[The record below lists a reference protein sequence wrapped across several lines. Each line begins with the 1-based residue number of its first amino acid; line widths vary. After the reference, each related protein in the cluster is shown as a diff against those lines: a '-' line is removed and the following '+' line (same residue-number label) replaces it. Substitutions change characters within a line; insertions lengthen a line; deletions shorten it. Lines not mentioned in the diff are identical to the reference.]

1 LMAGESARDVAQR
14 QRAKAERL
22 ARSAA
27 LWERGAEGE
36 EAVAAALAQ
45 LPSETW
51 TVFHDVK
58 WPGRRYANVDH
69 IVVGPPG
76 VFVID
81 AKNWSGQV
89 AVKGAVLRQNGFSR
103 ERDVAG
109 AAEAGL
115 AVAGLVPLLKPN
127 LVHPVLCFVSDEELS
142 GWVRDVMVCTTSNV
156 ARMLAARP
164 AVLPG
169 DEQAQLCLDLDL
181 GLRDAA
187 SSASTPAAARA
198 TRVRRSTSA
207 RPAKKATASRSRKR
221 RSSWSG
227 LAPAVIGLGMAA
239 VLMLRPDVVTDLA
252 DEMSGLFVE
261 NISDT
266 SKPEPKKQH
275 PRKPGDRKEGVTQGG

>member
-1 LMAGESARDVAQR
+1 MAGESARDVAQR

-89 AVKGAVLRQNGFSR
+89 AVKGDVLRQNGFSR

-187 SSASTPAAARA
+187 SSASTPTAARA

-207 RPAKKATASRSRKR
+207 RPATKATASRSRKR

-239 VLMLRPDVVTDLA
+239 VLMLRPDVVTDVA

-275 PRKPGDRKEGVTQGG
+275 PRKPGDRKDGVTQGG

>member
-1 LMAGESARDVAQR
+1 
-14 QRAKAERL
+14 
-22 ARSAA
+22 

-89 AVKGAVLRQNGFSR
+89 AVKGDVLRQNGFSR

-181 GLRDAA
+181 GLRNAA
-187 SSASTPAAARA
+187 SSASTPTAARA

-207 RPAKKATASRSRKR
+207 RPATKATASRSRKR

-239 VLMLRPDVVTDLA
+239 VLMLRPDVVTDVA

-275 PRKPGDRKEGVTQGG
+275 PRKPGDRKDGVTQGG